1 MSSPTHADE
10 ETPLLQRDN
19 APRKPEPTPLPK
31 AQIFLLLLIRLAEPV
46 TSNSIVPYISEV
58 CFLVYLLSNLI
69 ANHTPLVQ
77 LVSGLSIVGGDKRM
91 IGYYT
96 GIIVC
101 PIFKSMSVNTHQGD
115 CIL

>member
-1 MSSPTHADE
+1 MSSPTHSDE

-58 CFLVYLLSNLI
+58 CFFLVYLLPNLI
-69 ANHTPLVQ
+69 ANHTPLRSARQ
-77 LVSGLSIVGGDKRM
+77 RSLHRWWR
-91 IGYYT
+91 
-96 GIIVC
+96 
-101 PIFKSMSVNTHQGD
+101 
-115 CIL
+115 